1 MDLLKAEYTMRGT
14 EDPSALVLP
23 VEIKPQ
29 TARKEGYG
37 TKMERDVGNKALLGW
52 VGVQGSEREAHRM
65 LRNTFHCT

>member
-14 EDPSALVLP
+14 GDPSALVVP

-37 TKMERDVGNKALLGW
+37 TGMEEDVGDKGLLG
-52 VGVQGSEREAHRM
+52 
-65 LRNTFHCT
+65 